1 MGMPPNQTPL
11 RHHLVAVDPGTS
23 WVKDARPAIDAPPDG
38 EKTPAPEA
46 QWPSTAPRT
55 GVYGAVTPNVIA
67 LADGG
72 YRMYYTQIL
81 PRAGFPAGANDYDNS
96 TTRIL
101 SATSQDA
108 TAWNPEAGVRLGPRE
123 GGAGAFRVVSP
134 EVVPLADASGRMRM
148 YYECSPGPQSRD
160 STLRSAVSADAGLT
174 WTVEPG
180 VRFGKPDE
188 SFNAPRLVFL
198 EDGRCRLYCSLRE
211 AGIISAVSEDGGL
224 QFVREPGLRIARG
237 GAYDTLTAF
246 APEVLRIEEAGYRMY
261 YAGYSA
267 LNRAYVLTAVSDDGL
282 NWQKDPEPVIA
293 PGSSPWDGAKCSE
306 MCVATLPGSAGYRL
320 FYEACDGTARD
331 ERGVWRIASATAV
344 MSDSEKPS

>member
-1 MGMPPNQTPL
+1 MGTQPNQSPL
-11 RHHLVAVDPGTS
+11 SHHAVAVDPGTS
-23 WVKDARPAIDAPPDG
+23 WVKDAKKAIDAPPDG
-38 EKTPAPEA
+38 ENAPAPEA
-46 QWPSTAPRT
+46 QWPSIAPRT
-55 GVYGAVTPNVIA
+55 GVCGAVTPNVVP

-81 PRAGFPAGANDYDNS
+81 PRPGFPAGADDYDNS

-108 TAWNPEAGVRLGPRE
+108 STWIPEAGVRLGPRE

-134 EVVPLADASGRMRM
+134 EVVPLADGSGRMRM

-180 VRFGKPDE
+180 VRFGEPDQ

-211 AGIISAVSEDGGL
+211 AGIVSALSEDGGL
-224 QFVREPGLRIARG
+224 NFVREPGLRIARG

-246 APEVLRIEEAGYRMY
+246 APEVLRIEGAGYRMY
-261 YAGYSA
+261 YAGWVAAPEVPAGSKYHGRIFSA
-267 LNRAYVLTAVSDDGL
+267 SSQDGL
-282 NWQKDPEPVIA
+282 EWTKEQGICIDNGGRWDAAKASEPCVIDL
-293 PGSSPWDGAKCSE
+293 PDGRFR
-306 MCVATLPGSAGYRL
+306 M
-320 FYEACDGTARD
+320 FYEACDMEGR
-331 ERGVWRIASATAV
+331 WRIASATAV
-344 MSDSEKPS
+344 PST